1 MNCDNCTI
9 RKAEPVPFIVHE
21 GILARF
27 ERTVKRLW
35 IVVILLILLLAAS
48 NGAWIWY
55 ESQFVDESVWQED
68 ETGDGDAYVAGIGDV
83 NSGEDQAESDTP
95 SP

>member
-1 MNCDNCTI
+1 MNCENCTI

-35 IVVILLILLLAAS
+35 IVVILLILLLAA
-48 NGAWIWY
+48 
-55 ESQFVDESVWQED
+55 
-68 ETGDGDAYVAGIGDV
+68 
-83 NSGEDQAESDTP
+83 
-95 SP
+95 